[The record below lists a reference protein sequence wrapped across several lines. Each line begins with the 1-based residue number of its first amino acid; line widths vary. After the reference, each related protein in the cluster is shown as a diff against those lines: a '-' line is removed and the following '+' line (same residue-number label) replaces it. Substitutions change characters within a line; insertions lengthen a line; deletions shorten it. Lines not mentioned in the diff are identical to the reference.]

1 MTRAR
6 VRLSR
11 LSRKNWR
18 PVNGYYAI
26 SLQCRAMGL
35 PEPEVEVQFA
45 KPRRWRF
52 DFAWPKL
59 KLALEVDGGV
69 FLPGGGRHS
78 RGAGYRADC
87 EKFAEA
93 AIQGWRVIRCLPE
106 HVSNGQA
113 AQWIERA
120 MRNG

>member
-11 LSRKNWR
+11 LSRNT
-18 PVNGYYAI
+18 VSLG
-26 SLQCRAMGL
+26 LQCRALAL
-35 PEPEVEVQFA
+35 PEPDREYRFHETR
-45 KPRRWRF
+45 KWRF
-52 DFAWPKL
+52 DYAWPTC

-69 FLPGGGRHS
+69 FMLGGGRHS

-120 MRNG
+120 IRNV